1 MLHLD
6 QAIGSY
12 LACFSLYSLIFIFF
26 SILQLWNYGIV
37 MVVVDVIES
46 LNTYIMLHI
55 YKRCYIIIVVVRLA
69 PCSISSIVDLNYK

>member
-12 LACFSLYSLIFIFF
+12 LAHFSLYSLIFIFISNF
-26 SILQLWNYGIV
+26 QLWNYGIV

-46 LNTYIMLHI
+46 LDMYITLHI
-55 YKRCYIIIVVVRLA
+55 YKRHYVIIVVVRLA
-69 PCSISSIVDLNYK
+69 PCSISSIVDLS